1 MSAAVQMGELLDALF
16 ARAELPLR
24 VLRRA
29 DGSVWTWN
37 ENHYENRA
45 RVFYAFQIRRG
56 LAARDFEAIPTQQE
70 FPNG

>member
-37 ENHYENRA
+37 ENRA